1 MLITT
6 IAVLLLTAFF
16 VSLHVLFFP
25 IIVDQDGITSRI
37 NRGRFALFPWS
48 DIISVRT
55 VRHAG
60 TPCYRVDSRSGK
72 MTIFVPLCIK
82 QKDLFDQ
89 LLKQKEI
96 AFSEKSPILPKLP
109 KIVAKPVAPQPIREA
124 GYIVVST
131 EQNRR
136 R

>member
-1 MLITT
+1 
-6 IAVLLLTAFF
+6 
-16 VSLHVLFFP
+16 
-25 IIVDQDGITSRI
+25 
-37 NRGRFALFPWS
+37 
-48 DIISVRT
+48 
-55 VRHAG
+55 
-60 TPCYRVDSRSGK
+60 

-96 AFSEKSPILPKLP
+96 TFSERSPILTKLP
-109 KIVAKPVAPQPIREA
+109 KVVAKSVATQPIREA
-124 GYIVVST
+124 GYIIVST